1 MTRDKSLLVLLLFSI
16 IGSTVSTIPV
26 QLSYSSTAQET
37 SDDNQQDKPVDEEP
51 VDKPEPVDNGEPTPV
66 DEPVDEE
73 DPNALEGGL
82 TGQQQE
88 LTLDIISANG
98 LTLINGTST
107 DADGDGV
114 GGGDGTVERQMT
126 CVGNSQG
133 QTFCYEPLP
142 TEENCLKPMNV
153 EDPPLCLPKGD

>member
-16 IGSTVSTIPV
+16 VGSTVSTIPV

-37 SDDNQQDKPVDEEP
+37 SDDNQQGKPVDKEP
-51 VDKPEPVDNGEPTPV
+51 VDEPEPVDNGEPTPV
-66 DEPVDEE
+66 NEPVDDV
-73 DPNALEGGL
+73 DPNVLEGGL
-82 TGQQQE
+82 TEQQQE

-98 LTLINGTST
+98 LTLINETST

-114 GGGDGTVERQMT
+114 GGGDGTIERQMT